1 MNSFILSL
9 FLYAAL
15 APGCGSLPEMQPSTT
30 PGSQNGTGGQTG
42 SGDQNGSQSGD
53 KSEDGLSN
61 CGGDHHK
68 ELTEIASLSS
78 YKGLVPGDTL
88 YVASGV
94 YNDVK
99 LTFRAEGTAENPIV
113 LKPAATGGVR
123 FTGASSFRLKGSY
136 VVVEGFEWSSL
147 TLQKTDIFT
156 FDSASSNCVLKS
168 CVIDGTDSSDSASG
182 LSASSSVSSSSPSS
196 SSVSNGSSVSSGSS
210 DSASGSV
217 SASASGSA
225 VVTADSPA
233 DKWVSLKGRNNTVT
247 GCSFFNKKN
256 MGTLLVVWLEEG
268 IVPRHRITNNLFTR
282 PYTIYGDDGKALN
295 GQETIRI
302 GDSKTSM
309 SDACCVVSDNYFKNC
324 HGERAEIISNKSCGN
339 VYEHNYF
346 HASAG
351 TLTLRHGNACVVRG
365 NYFDAAGVE
374 SSGGVRII
382 GESHIVEDNVIVGS
396 TGSGYNSAICVVK
409 GESDAALNGYWTVKN
424 AVVRRNLIVGCKNGV
439 TVNYGART
447 SQDSA
452 PVNLSVSDN
461 VIIAEDAKAVTVSEY
476 GTLSDLNVSY
486 SANVIYGGVQKN
498 VHTSLPLVSQKPRY
512 EDWSEECGRIAANAG
527 AKWY

>member
-15 APGCGSLPEMQPSTT
+15 APGCGSLPELQPSTN
-30 PGSQNGTGGQTG
+30 PGSQTGTGGQTG

-53 KSEDGLSN
+53 KSEDESSN

-68 ELTEIASLSS
+68 ELADIASLSS

-99 LTFRAEGTAENPIV
+99 LTFNASGTAENPIV

-123 FTGASSFRLKGSY
+123 FTGSSSFRLKGSY
-136 VVVEGFEWSSL
+136 VVVEGFEWSAL

-168 CVIDGTDSSDSASG
+168 CVIDGTDSIDPTSG
-182 LSASSSVSSSSPSS
+182 LSANSSVSSR
-196 SSVSNGSSVSSGSS
+196 SSVSSGSTASSSVSSGSS
-210 DSASGSV
+210 DSSPD
-217 SASASGSA
+217 SASGTA
-225 VVTADSPA
+225 VITADSPA

-247 GCSFFNKKN
+247 GCSFINKKN
-256 MGTLLVVWLEEG
+256 MGTLLVVWLEDG
-268 IVPRHRITNNLFTR
+268 IVPQHRITGNLFTR
-282 PYTIYGDDGKALN
+282 HYTIYGDDGKALN

-351 TLTLRHGNACVVRG
+351 TLTLRHGNSCVVRG
-365 NYFDAAGVE
+365 NYFDAAGIE

-424 AVVRRNLIVGCKNGV
+424 AVVRKNLIVGCKNGV

-452 PVNLSVSDN
+452 PVNLSVADN
-461 VIIAEDAKAVTVSEY
+461 VIIAEEAKAVTVSES
-476 GTLSDLNVSY
+476 GTLSDSNVRY
-486 SANVIYGGVQKN
+486 SGNVIYGGVQKN
-498 VHTSLPLVSQKPRY
+498 VHTSLPIVSQKPRY
-512 EDWSEECGRIAANAG
+512 DDWSEECGSIAANAG
-527 AKWY
+527 SKWYSVF

>member
-15 APGCGSLPEMQPSTT
+15 APGCGSLPEVQPSA
-30 PGSQNGTGGQTG
+30 PSGSQTGTGGQTE
-42 SGDQNGSQSGD
+42 SGDHNGSQSGAD
-53 KSEDGLSN
+53 KSDVGSGNQDG
-61 CGGDHHK
+61 GHRK
-68 ELTEIASLSS
+68 ELDDISLLSS
-78 YKGLVPGDTL
+78 YKGMTPGDTL

-99 LTFRAEGTAENPIV
+99 LTFNAAGTADNPVV
-113 LKPAATGGVR
+113 LKPKTPGGVR

-156 FDSASSNCVLKS
+156 FDSSSSNCVLKS
-168 CVIDGTDSSDSASG
+168 CVIDGTDS
-182 LSASSSVSSSSPSS
+182 
-196 SSVSNGSSVSSGSS
+196 GST
-210 DSASGSV
+210 DM
-217 SASASGSA
+217 
-225 VVTADSPA
+225 VTADSPA
-233 DKWVSLKGRNNTVT
+233 DKWVSLKGRDNTVT
-247 GCSFFNKKN
+247 GCSFIDKKN

-268 IVPRHRITNNLFTR
+268 IVPRHQITANLFTR
-282 PYTIYGDDGKALN
+282 PYTLYGDDGKALN

-309 SDACCVVSDNYFKNC
+309 SDACCTVKDNYFKNC

-339 VYEHNYF
+339 VYENNYF
-346 HASAG
+346 YASAG

-382 GESHIVEDNVIVGS
+382 GVSHIVEDNVMVGS

-409 GESDAALNGYWTVKN
+409 GESGAALNGYWTVKN
-424 AVVRRNLIVGCKNGV
+424 AVVRRNLMVGCKNAV

-461 VIIAEDAKAVTVSEY
+461 IIIADNAKSVTITES
-476 GTLSDLNVSY
+476 GALSDSNVRY
-486 SANVIYGGVQKN
+486 SGNIIYGGVQKN
-498 VHTSLPLVSQKPRY
+498 VHISLPSVSQKPQY
-512 EDWSEECGRIAANAG
+512 EDWSKKCADIAENAG
-527 AKWY
+527 AKWYF